1 MAIEIV
7 DLPIKNGWIF
17 HSFFVGLPAGIPFGY
32 FTVRHGKS
40 SLSIGTSS
48 VSMGHFPIKQPRGLL
63 IYSHHLFTHIS
74 YQIFPLPPIMYIY
87 IISYIILLLIHD
99 WLVITEVLLLPHW
112 PTVQRL
118 CRTVPVLDEFVAS
131 QLNLP
136 VVGNLAPVDLQ
147 QNLRQP

>member
-48 VSMGHFPIKQPRGLL
+48 VSMGHFPITQPRGLL

-87 IISYIILLLIHD
+87 NILYYPFINP
-99 WLVITEVLLLPHW
+99 WLASNNRSFTSSPLTDRPTALPNGACAGW
-112 PTVQRL
+112 VR
-118 CRTVPVLDEFVAS
+118 
-131 QLNLP
+131 
-136 VVGNLAPVDLQ
+136 GLAAQSARRRKSCARRSSAKP
-147 QNLRQP
+147 